1 MCNQPIGIVFSRD
14 ASTPIRDISNLGVV
28 CDEISMS

>member
-1 MCNQPIGIVFSRD
+1 MEPGHWYSIFRD
-14 ASTPIRDISNLGVV
+14 ASTPIRDISSLGVV